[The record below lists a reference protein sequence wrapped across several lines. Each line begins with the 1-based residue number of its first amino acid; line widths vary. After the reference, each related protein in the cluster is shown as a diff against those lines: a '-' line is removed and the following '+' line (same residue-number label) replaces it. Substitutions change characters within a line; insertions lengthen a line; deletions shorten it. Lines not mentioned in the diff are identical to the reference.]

1 MCFSVFNMLEGT
13 SPQDIIDIYMEK
25 QRKKE
30 KEKKELIKKYK
41 PDLKIDQRKIEN
53 AHNDLW

>member
-1 MCFSVFNMLEGT
+1 MCFSVLNMLKGT

-41 PDLKIDQRKIEN
+41 PDLVIDKRKIQN
-53 AHNDLW
+53 THNDLW

>member
-1 MCFSVFNMLEGT
+1 
-13 SPQDIIDIYMEK
+13 MEK

-41 PDLKIDQRKIEN
+41 PDLKIDKRKIEN
-53 AHNDLW
+53 KHNDLWQIIGG

>member
-1 MCFSVFNMLEGT
+1 VFNMLEGT